1 MTYSKKFENRINKLG
16 LYGKN
21 VRVSYSGRKYVV
33 DDPETFEIFEIF
45 KNFDE
50 IDNYLVTKEF
60 EQIEKETLMKMALE
74 NIKKETAELEWV
86 IDSDDLPERIRDEAT
101 HKAIDEYAEKNDVD
115 SQELRWDYFDDI
127 DEKVGDFLKEKYN
140 SVSDEKNFYFYDK
153 KYNFETVENLEN
165 YFGI

>member
-21 VRVSYSGRKYVV
+21 VRVRYCGRKYVV

-60 EQIEKETLMKMALE
+60 EQIEKEADEILIEEVEEEINTTNIEASSNGKDAKKMEKLKSLLNMVSQDGLKRDIDITKEFYINDNWKYQEQAKIVIDYFMGILNLAKINEFIPTRVIE
-74 NIKKETAELEWV
+74 NIETAL
-86 IDSDDLPERIRDEAT
+86 
-101 HKAIDEYAEKNDVD
+101 
-115 SQELRWDYFDDI
+115 
-127 DEKVGDFLKEKYN
+127 
-140 SVSDEKNFYFYDK
+140 
-153 KYNFETVENLEN
+153 N
-165 YFGI
+165 Y

>member
-1 MTYSKKFENRINKLG
+1 MT
-16 LYGKN
+16 
-21 VRVSYSGRKYVV
+21 
-33 DDPETFEIFEIF
+33 
-45 KNFDE
+45 
-50 IDNYLVTKEF
+50 
-60 EQIEKETLMKMALE
+60 KETLMKMALE

-101 HKAIDEYAEKNDVD
+101 YKAIDEYAEKNDID